1 MIDYSQ
7 IPDCFYRLSI
17 KALIL
22 NEEGRFLLCR
32 ENIGQWEL
40 PGGGLEFGESPRDGI
55 VREMKEEM
63 WLEVTSVAE
72 KPSYFLTCFQNEM
85 WRGNVLY
92 ETQVKNLDFIASEE
106 CEEIWFFT
114 PEEALRLPLFYTAI
128 EFCKQYKL

>member
-63 WLEVTSVAE
+63 
-72 KPSYFLTCFQNEM
+72 
-85 WRGNVLY
+85 
-92 ETQVKNLDFIASEE
+92 
-106 CEEIWFFT
+106 
-114 PEEALRLPLFYTAI
+114 
-128 EFCKQYKL
+128 